1 MRIPISYSIKKIL
14 MVLMILASYSLSEQ
28 DKKSEEPFDPSM
40 LNDPEPHWPVVV
52 NPLIKDPALKLEESK
67 SDTSKIVINGYRVQ
81 VLATKY
87 AEKADSL
94 KQVLKESFGNEVYV
108 TYEAPNYKV
117 RVGNSIDRKQAEGIQ
132 DKLKKMGYSSAWIIR
147 TRVEV
152 KSANIHD

>member
-1 MRIPISYSIKKIL
+1 MRIPFSNSIKILLVIL
-14 MVLMILASYSLSEQ
+14 MVPAIYPLFGQ
-28 DKKSEEPFDPSM
+28 DEKLEESFDSNT

-52 NPLIKDPALKLEESK
+52 NPLIKEPALKLEESK
-67 SDTSKIVINGYRVQ
+67 SDTSKIIINGYRVQ

-94 KQVLKESFGNEVYV
+94 KQVLRDSFGDEVYV

-117 RVGNSIDRKQAEGIQ
+117 RVGNSVDRKQAEGIQ

-152 KSANIHD
+152 KSAGIHD

>member
-1 MRIPISYSIKKIL
+1 MPIPVSHSIKKIL
-14 MVLMILASYSLSEQ
+14 MILMILAFYSLAGQ
-28 DKKSEEPFDPSM
+28 DKKLEEPFDSNT

-52 NPLIKDPALKLEESK
+52 NPLIKGPDLKPEESK

-94 KQVLKESFGNEVYV
+94 KQVLRESFGNEVYV

-132 DKLKKMGYSSAWIIR
+132 NKLKKMGYSSAWIIR

-152 KSANIHD
+152 KSASIHD